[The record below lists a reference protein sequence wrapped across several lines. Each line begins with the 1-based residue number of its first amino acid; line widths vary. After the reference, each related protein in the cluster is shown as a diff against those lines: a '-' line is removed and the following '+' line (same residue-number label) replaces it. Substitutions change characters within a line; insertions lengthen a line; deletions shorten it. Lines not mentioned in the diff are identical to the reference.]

1 MKHRTTRW
9 TCPLPVSISAFRD
22 ILFCRR
28 PRQLKLGVRLSG
40 ESAMKYGR
48 ARPVWNV
55 FSLSAPFLG
64 FVCGVVAGIF
74 APHMQYGEWGFR
86 VWLAFAV
93 AGSSLA

>member
-1 MKHRTTRW
+1 
-9 TCPLPVSISAFRD
+9 
-22 ILFCRR
+22 
-28 PRQLKLGVRLSG
+28 
-40 ESAMKYGR
+40 MKYGR

-74 APHMQYGEWGFR
+74 APHMQYGVWGFR

-93 AGSSLA
+93 AGLVSGVIAIVRAERLWGLTLAGLLLNTVLVWFIYWKTGGILELLSR